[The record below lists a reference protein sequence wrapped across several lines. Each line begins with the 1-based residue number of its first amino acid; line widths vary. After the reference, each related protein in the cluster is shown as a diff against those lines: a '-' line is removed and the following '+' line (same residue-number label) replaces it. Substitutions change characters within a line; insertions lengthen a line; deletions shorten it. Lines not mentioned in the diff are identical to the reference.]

1 MVAPREEASMATM
14 ADVARL
20 AGVNPSTVSHVV
32 NGTRSVSGPT
42 RRLVLEAIDATGYRP
57 NALARSLATS
67 STTTLGLASRF
78 VSNPHFAD
86 LVQVIEGRARAAGY
100 TLVLADT
107 HDDPEEELRA
117 VRQFVDRQVDGVLL
131 APSAHAPAEA
141 LPLLASRGVPVVLLD
156 RFADADVDQ
165 VAPENV
171 EATAALTGHLADLGH
186 HRIAFVAGSETV
198 SSSAERR
205 RGHLGVV
212 AARGLDAD
220 PALVLAGASEADAA
234 ERAVLDAFSAADRPG
249 AVVVGNNAMT
259 VGTLRAFR
267 RLALRVPEDVALVA
281 YDDPEWADIVEP
293 RLTTIAQDVP
303 QMARRAVSLVL
314 ERICSPDTPARRERV
329 TPTFC
334 HRTSC
339 GCPGTRPADR

>member
-1 MVAPREEASMATM
+1 MATM

-32 NGTRSVSGPT
+32 NGTRSVSAPT
-42 RRLVLEAIDATGYRP
+42 RRLVLDAISATGYRP

-86 LVQVIEGRARAAGY
+86 LVRVIEARARAAGY

-107 HDDPEEELRA
+107 HDEAEQELRA
-117 VRQFVDRQVDGVLL
+117 VGQLVDRRVDGVLL
-131 APSAHAPAEA
+131 APSAHADAGA
-141 LPLLASRGVPVVLLD
+141 LPLLASRGIPVVLLD
-156 RFADADVDQ
+156 RFADAEVDQ

-171 EATAALTGHLADLGH
+171 EATATLTGHLADLGH
-186 HRIAFVAGSETV
+186 HRIAFVAGARGL
-198 SSSAERR
+198 SSSAERLD
-205 RGHLGVV
+205 GHLGVV
-212 AARGLDAD
+212 AARALDAD
-220 PALVLAGASEADAA
+220 PALLLAGGSEADDA
-234 ERAVLDAFSAADRPG
+234 ERAVLAAFSAPARPT

-259 VGTLRAFR
+259 VGTLRALR
-267 RLALRVPEDVALVA
+267 RLGLRVPGDVALAA

-303 QMARRAVSLVL
+303 RMARRAVELVL
-314 ERICSPDTPARRERV
+314 ERVLTPDAPARRERIV
-329 TPTFC
+329 PAFR

-339 GCPGTRPADR
+339 GCR